1 MVLKQLKP
9 TKFLGPYNSTI
20 TKCLKKPYW
29 ISEEVTLTC
38 LERDRLSNAFN
49 IIQGKSH
56 DFSTVTQSC
65 CLKFCTVKTYS
76 LKILASHVRNSCY
89 KCSQLPLYLLLVL
102 FVCFLQWSWFML
114 ALTIRSRKKTNIFIM
129 FSLPSLWWLL
139 QRQLKAWKNHPQ
151 IPNS

>member
-1 MVLKQLKP
+1 MLKQLIP

-20 TKCLKKPYW
+20 TKCLKKTYW
-29 ISEEVTLTC
+29 ISAEVTLTC

-76 LKILASHVRNSCY
+76 LKILASHVHNSCY

-102 FVCFLQWSWFML
+102 FVCLFLTVKLIYAS
-114 ALTIRSRKKTNIFIM
+114 IDNKKQEENQHF
-129 FSLPSLWWLL
+129 
-139 QRQLKAWKNHPQ
+139 HHV
-151 IPNS
+151 